1 MHSGQNT
8 EFLNVKLVV
17 HKVSLRLQKVDAA
30 WSTRLYGSMVKF
42 TDHSVLGYT
51 QQKKADAVLLVHTG
65 ELRLHTNGA
74 NHVIVTI
81 C

>member
-8 EFLNVKLVV
+8 EFLNVKLGV

-51 QQKKADAVLLVHTG
+51 QQKKS
-65 ELRLHTNGA
+65 
-74 NHVIVTI
+74 
-81 C
+81 